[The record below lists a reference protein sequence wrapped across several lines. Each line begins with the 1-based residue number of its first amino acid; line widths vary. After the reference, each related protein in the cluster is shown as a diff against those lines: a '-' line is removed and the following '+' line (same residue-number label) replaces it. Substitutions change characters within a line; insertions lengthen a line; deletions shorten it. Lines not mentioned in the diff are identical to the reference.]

1 MKRARSSSRAPE
13 ALSDDLRPEYSF
25 DYSKAKA
32 NPFAAELQGRTVAV
46 VLDADVAEVFPS
58 TEAVNSALRVLASVA
73 RRARV
78 SLPTRRKRPAG
89 GARSR
94 KAG

>member
-1 MKRARSSSRAPE
+1 MKKTRSSKSPE
-13 ALSDDLRPEYSF
+13 LSDELRPEYSF
-25 DYSKAKA
+25 DYSKAKP

-46 VLDADVAEVFPS
+46 VLDPDVAEVFPS

-73 RRARV
+73 RRAQV
-78 SLPTRRKRPAG
+78 SHPRRRQRTPG
-89 GARSR
+89 GVRSR

>member
-1 MKRARSSSRAPE
+1 MKKERSSKSREP
-13 ALSDDLRPEYSF
+13 LSDELRPEYSF

-32 NPFAAELQGRTVAV
+32 NPFAKELQGRTVAV
-46 VLDADVAEVFPS
+46 VLDPDVAEVFPS

-78 SLPTRRKRPAG
+78 PRPSGRKRTAAV
-89 GARSR
+89 ARSHR
-94 KAG
+94 AG